1 MRPKFPRVVA
11 TAVSLALLFTVLVAI
26 MAALLIGE
34 NRRAALADSEA
45 QAERFVSGAEA
56 AINRSLLGVDVLLS
70 SMDTMLSLSILV
82 AEWIDVPQANRI
94 LQTTMRQNM
103 LVRQVALL
111 DPAGKVIASSDPNGA
126 DLQVNLPPGFVNE
139 ALDLPVSTLAISAPI
154 VNTNTSETVLFF
166 ARHIKLA
173 DASRLLAIA
182 EIPVSQFTAI
192 LVQGVDI
199 RGLEAT
205 VERAN
210 GQLLAGAPTLDML
223 SGKLLSPALGNRAEM
238 DSTVERFARLS
249 AKPAIVVARNL
260 MYRDILITASI
271 PIASALRNWYRD
283 SLFIAGVA
291 LAFALLILAA
301 GGFAIRYLYRLATA
315 QASLAH
321 AKQTLDQALESMD
334 SGFVLLDADYRVIAW
349 NRRYLEIFPWQVK
362 LTAQLVPFRK
372 LLEVAATNV
381 MAQNTDAE
389 RLAWVNHRLELV
401 SSRHD
406 SHIETLPN
414 GRIIEITERP
424 TPTGGVVIVY
434 QDITRLHQAG
444 VEIEQLAFYDP
455 LTGLPNRRLLTDR
468 LQLAMA
474 FSVRTG
480 RFGALLFIDLDH
492 FKTLNDTLG
501 HDMGDLLLQQVAQ
514 RLKDCVRKVDTV
526 ARLGG
531 DEFVVMLQDLGQ
543 VEPEAKAHTQRV
555 GDAILT
561 SLTQAYDLNGTV
573 HRSTCSLGATLFSD
587 TQQGSVDLLK
597 QADIAMYQVKSAGRN
612 ALCFFD
618 PQMLVAITARA
629 DLERDLRQALNDGQF
644 TLHYQVQVAQD
655 SRPVGAEVLIR
666 WHHPQRGPV
675 SPLEF
680 IGLAEETG
688 LIVPI
693 GQWVLHKA
701 CLQLKAWENCAAT
714 AGLELAVNVSARQF
728 QQDNFVDQV
737 TGQLEETGANPTRL
751 KLELT
756 ESLVLDNVQDTI
768 EKMNALK
775 TLGIS
780 FAMDDFGTGHSSL
793 SYLTQLPLN
802 QVKIDQSFVRN
813 IGLQASDSVI
823 IDTIIGMASNLGLEV
838 IAEGV
843 ETTAQRDFLLAH
855 GCHLFQGYLFA
866 KPVPIA
872 QFEQALVSGY
882 VSG

>member
-1 MRPKFPRVVA
+1 
-11 TAVSLALLFTVLVAI
+11 
-26 MAALLIGE
+26 
-34 NRRAALADSEA
+34 
-45 QAERFVSGAEA
+45 
-56 AINRSLLGVDVLLS
+56 
-70 SMDTMLSLSILV
+70 
-82 AEWIDVPQANRI
+82 
-94 LQTTMRQNM
+94 
-103 LVRQVALL
+103 
-111 DPAGKVIASSDPNGA
+111 
-126 DLQVNLPPGFVNE
+126 
-139 ALDLPVSTLAISAPI
+139 
-154 VNTNTSETVLFF
+154 
-166 ARHIKLA
+166 
-173 DASRLLAIA
+173 
-182 EIPVSQFTAI
+182 
-192 LVQGVDI
+192 
-199 RGLEAT
+199 
-205 VERAN
+205 
-210 GQLLAGAPTLDML
+210 
-223 SGKLLSPALGNRAEM
+223 
-238 DSTVERFARLS
+238 
-249 AKPAIVVARNL
+249 
-260 MYRDILITASI
+260 
-271 PIASALRNWYRD
+271 
-283 SLFIAGVA
+283 
-291 LAFALLILAA
+291 
-301 GGFAIRYLYRLATA
+301 
-315 QASLAH
+315 
-321 AKQTLDQALESMD
+321 
-334 SGFVLLDADYRVIAW
+334 
-349 NRRYLEIFPWQVK
+349 
-362 LTAQLVPFRK
+362 
-372 LLEVAATNV
+372 
-381 MAQNTDAE
+381 
-389 RLAWVNHRLELV
+389 
-401 SSRHD
+401 
-406 SHIETLPN
+406 
-414 GRIIEITERP
+414 
-424 TPTGGVVIVY
+424 
-434 QDITRLHQAG
+434 
-444 VEIEQLAFYDP
+444 
-455 LTGLPNRRLLTDR
+455 
-468 LQLAMA
+468 MA
-474 FSVRTG
+474 FSARTG

-543 VEPEAKAHTQRV
+543 VEQEAKAHTQRV

-655 SRPVGAEVLIR
+655 AHAIGAEVLIR

-693 GQWVLHKA
+693 GQWVLHNA
-701 CLQLKAWENCAAT
+701 CMQLKAWESRAAT
-714 AGLELAVNVSARQF
+714 ANLVLAVNVSARQF
-728 QQDNFVDQV
+728 QQDDFVDQV
-737 TGQLEETGANPTRL
+737 TAQLEETGANPTRL

-756 ESLVLDNVQDTI
+756 ESLVLDNVQNTI
-768 EKMNALK
+768 AKMNALK
-775 TLGIS
+775 ALGIS

-813 IGLQASDSVI
+813 IGLQVSDSVI